1 METKELLARFKKF
14 QVGVFIILGVLLITN
29 LVTLGWTLSRL
40 NRLDDRLPISVSC
53 SGSSYYT
60 PPPDGVLASSISA
73 DMELA
78 AQGEA
83 GVIASFHI
91 ANKVPGAT
99 VLLAYRSHD
108 DQEWR
113 RTQMTSKADDPL
125 VFSASVPVDLSH
137 PDFEY
142 RLEQVMDGEVVH
154 ASRNQKG
161 SVLYLLGGNGDISL
175 DYMVLPDTKQGRIEV
190 SGRYGTPKIEAFRIA
205 EVTLKIN
212 KATPQEITLTPN
224 SESGYLFYTFDP
236 AGLEDIEV
244 TVVYADGEVRTT
256 LFNPFG
262 PRPEDGVYIR
272 R

>member
-1 METKELLARFKKF
+1 
-14 QVGVFIILGVLLITN
+14 
-29 LVTLGWTLSRL
+29 
-40 NRLDDRLPISVSC
+40 
-53 SGSSYYT
+53 
-60 PPPDGVLASSISA
+60 
-73 DMELA
+73 
-78 AQGEA
+78 
-83 GVIASFHI
+83 
-91 ANKVPGAT
+91 
-99 VLLAYRSHD
+99 
-108 DQEWR
+108 
-113 RTQMTSKADDPL
+113 MTSKADDPL